1 MLGSSPTPALFAA
14 RFSGFLRLL
23 VLCLVGAMPAGAARA
38 QEVSRVEPYFVV
50 PTAGDVKLRCHHGS
64 LFYHVAVLDKSQVLR
79 VDGEVD
85 GWLQVEYPP
94 GAPVV
99 VRYIEGEVTADRT
112 KVRLTRRPKL
122 RAYNRENPLMDE
134 CFKSVVI
141 EDPPMP
147 GTEVRLIQ
155 TIKNRAG
162 DTGGYLIDAPPGSK
176 GYILASEVRRATPEE
191 AARFVGLGAAPAAPA
206 PATAPAP
213 APAPVSTPAPAQP
226 EPQPVAPAPVVQT
239 PPASNVPTDTA
250 TAMPTQPAPA
260 PAPPVAQPA
269 PAEQT
274 VPYIPPAEP
283 VAIEGQPA
291 PATEPAPAP
300 TPAPAPAP
308 ARVMNLNELDQAFD
322 RLSMQSTDS
331 AEYEELITQ
340 YQRYA
345 DTLADDE
352 LTQRTRAYIDAR
364 IKLLALRAE
373 LQRNQAQ
380 LAALR
385 ARAQETAQTAQ
396 SSAERIEST
405 RDYIVVGRLLTSSI
419 YDGQRLPLMY
429 RIQAVETGRTLAYV
443 TPVPALGLDGRLGQI
458 VGVRGKGSL
467 DPSSRV
473 QVVEP
478 TAIDLL
484 EQNPDHSSRLPV
496 GLPGAA
502 PAPDPVAAPT
512 PTAAPAPVPAAAP
525 VESGTSSGR
534 SRAVSGQMRD
544 VSK

>member
-1 MLGSSPTPALFAA
+1 MLGSSPAAALSTAG
-14 RFSGFLRLL
+14 FSGFLRLL
-23 VLCLVGAMPAGAARA
+23 TVCLIGAMSGPVARG

-50 PTAGDVKLRCHHGS
+50 PTADDVKLRCHHGS

-141 EDPPMP
+141 DDPPMP

-162 DTGGYLIDAPPGSK
+162 DTGGFLIDAPPGSK
-176 GYILASEVRRATPEE
+176 GYILASEVRRATPAE
-191 AARFVGLGAAPAAPA
+191 ASRFVGLGAAAPA
-206 PATAPAP
+206 PTPAPTPAP
-213 APAPVSTPAPAQP
+213 APAQPTP
-226 EPQPVAPAPVVQT
+226 EPQPAAPAPVVQA

-250 TAMPTQPAPA
+250 TAMPVQPVIEPVPVPAPA
-260 PAPPVAQPA
+260 PV
-269 PAEQT
+269 EQT
-274 VPYIPPAEP
+274 VPYIPPAQPAAVE
-283 VAIEGQPA
+283 VQPA
-291 PATEPAPAP
+291 PVEPE
-300 TPAPAPAP
+300 PAPAPAP
-308 ARVMNLNELDQAFD
+308 PRAPAPLMNLNELDQAFD
-322 RLSMQSTDS
+322 RLSMQSSDT

-345 DTLADDE
+345 DTLSDDE

-364 IKLLALRAE
+364 IKLLELRAD

-396 SSAERIEST
+396 SSAERIENT

-443 TPVPALGLDGRLGQI
+443 TAVPALGLDGRLGQI
-458 VGVRGKGSL
+458 VGVRGQGSL

-473 QVVEP
+473 QVIEP

-484 EQNPDHSSRLPV
+484 ELNPDYSSRLPV
-496 GLPGAA
+496 GQPG
-502 PAPDPVAAPT
+502 VAPT
-512 PTAAPAPVPAAAP
+512 PAAAVPAPAARPAPQP
-525 VESGTSSGR
+525 VEAETPSSR